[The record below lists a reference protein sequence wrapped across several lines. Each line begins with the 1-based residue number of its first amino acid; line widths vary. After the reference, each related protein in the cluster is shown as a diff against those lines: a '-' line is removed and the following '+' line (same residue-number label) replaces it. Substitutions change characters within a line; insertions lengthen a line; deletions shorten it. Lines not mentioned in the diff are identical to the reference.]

1 MRQLEELDERRG
13 VNAVKLTNLLEEFG
27 LVTHSGEAGR
37 ILRN

>member
-1 MRQLEELDERRG
+1 MRQLEELDECRG
-13 VNAVKLTNLLEEFG
+13 VKFTNLLEEFG